1 MSSEDH
7 PETRTGLSPS
17 LQTRPD
23 LAMNADTPN
32 KVAKTKR
39 RIPLF
44 GSWRN
49 AYLAVVTIFILEVA
63 FFYFVS
69 RYFS

>member
-1 MSSEDH
+1 
-7 PETRTGLSPS
+7 
-17 LQTRPD
+17 
-23 LAMNADTPN
+23 MNGNTAN
-32 KVAKTKR
+32 KVGQTKR
-39 RIPLF
+39 GVPLF

-49 AYLAVVTIFILEVA
+49 AYLAVVVVFILEVA

>member
-1 MSSEDH
+1 MDSNTPDKVV
-7 PETRTGLSPS
+7 RTERG
-17 LQTRPD
+17 
-23 LAMNADTPN
+23 
-32 KVAKTKR
+32 V
-39 RIPLF
+39 PLF

>member
-1 MSSEDH
+1 
-7 PETRTGLSPS
+7 
-17 LQTRPD
+17 
-23 LAMNADTPN
+23 MNPPHGH
-32 KVAKTKR
+32 V
-39 RIPLF
+39 PLF

-49 AYLAVVTIFILEVA
+49 AYLAVVLVFIFEVG

>member
-1 MSSEDH
+1 MN
-7 PETRTGLSPS
+7 ET
-17 LQTRPD
+17 PD
-23 LAMNADTPN
+23 
-32 KVAKTKR
+32 KVSNTNTAV
-39 RIPLF
+39 PLF

-49 AYLAVVTIFILEVA
+49 AYLAVVVVFILEVA

>member
-1 MSSEDH
+1 MSE
-7 PETRTGLSPS
+7 RN
-17 LQTRPD
+17 QPD
-23 LAMNADTPN
+23 GR
-32 KVAKTKR
+32 V
-39 RIPLF
+39 PLF

-49 AYLAVVTIFILEVA
+49 AYLAVVVVFVLEVA

>member
-1 MSSEDH
+1 
-7 PETRTGLSPS
+7 
-17 LQTRPD
+17 
-23 LAMNADTPN
+23 MNADTPN
-32 KVAKTKR
+32 KVAQTKR

-44 GSWRN
+44 GSWRT

-63 FFYFVS
+63 FFSFVS